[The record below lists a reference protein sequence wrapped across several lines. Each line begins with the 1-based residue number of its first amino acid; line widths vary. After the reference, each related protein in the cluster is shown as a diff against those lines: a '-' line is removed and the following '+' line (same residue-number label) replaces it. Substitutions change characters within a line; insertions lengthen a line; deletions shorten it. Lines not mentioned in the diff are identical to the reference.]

1 MYLLWPVGEVEPIH
15 VLEPSLK
22 AWKEYK
28 RLATYLR
35 DAEVRIEVSI
45 DVSPSIHLAKT
56 RAQWKRNIPPII
68 VSEFIC
74 QKEVSSI
81 SCMGNDRLAFRI
93 LGDRGIES
101 SHHLWRSPY
110 SLMTESA
117 VSDTAVGIL
126 LFAA

>member
-1 MYLLWPVGEVEPIH
+1 

-45 DVSPSIHLAKT
+45 GVAPSIHLAKT
-56 RAQWKRNIPPII
+56 RTEWKRNIPPII

-74 QKEVSSI
+74 QKRFRAYRAWATIVFLFESWEIEVLNPLI
-81 SCMGNDRLAFRI
+81 TYGEARTL
-93 LGDRGIES
+93 
-101 SHHLWRSPY
+101 
-110 SLMTESA
+110 
-117 VSDTAVGIL
+117 
-126 LFAA
+126 